1 MSIASAASVFANLD
15 KARYEPIAI
24 RIEKDG
30 RWMLSDRPP
39 SAPSAAEVI
48 DQMRD
53 ATRVR
58 GGREVIL
65 PPRPGDDTLVL
76 IDRRPA
82 REGNESVAVLTGLG
96 LDVIFPVLHGP
107 YGEDGTIQGLLV
119 LAGIA

>member
-1 MSIASAASVFANLD
+1 MYGGRSGEHEVSIASAASVFANLD

-24 RIEKDG
+24 RIQKDG

-82 REGNESVAVLTGLG
+82 REGNESVAVLTGLN
-96 LDVIFPVLHGP
+96 LDVIFAVL
-107 YGEDGTIQGLLV
+107 
-119 LAGIA
+119 